1 MPRPGRGRKAGGR
14 PCLVRA
20 RRAAAATREP
30 GVEEVFQQATAFG
43 HVAQPGLAL
52 YRLSQGN
59 AQAASA
65 GLHRVL
71 AERERADDRLPLL
84 PAVVEVCLAAGQID
98 DAKCVIA
105 EMESTAQTYP
115 TTAML
120 AIVDGARGAVALMED
135 RPAGALA
142 RLREASNR
150 WRELDA
156 PFETAQVGVRIGE
169 ACRALGDE
177 EGARMEFR
185 AALATF
191 ERIGARPDASRVRGL
206 LSGQN
211 AHLAVLS
218 PREIE
223 VLRLIVAGRTNAEIA
238 TQLFLSERTIH
249 RHVSNILTKL
259 DVRSRTSAA
268 TYAVQ
273 HGLV

>member
-1 MPRPGRGRKAGGR
+1 
-14 PCLVRA
+14 
-20 RRAAAATREP
+20 
-30 GVEEVFQQATAFG
+30 
-43 HVAQPGLAL
+43 
-52 YRLSQGN
+52 
-59 AQAASA
+59 
-65 GLHRVL
+65 
-71 AERERADDRLPLL
+71 
-84 PAVVEVCLAAGQID
+84 
-98 DAKCVIA
+98 
-105 EMESTAQTYP
+105 MESTAQTYP

-142 RLREASNR
+142 RLREASDR

-169 ACRALGDE
+169 ACRAVGDE

-223 VLRLIVAGRTNAEIA
+223 VLRLIAAGRTNAEIA

-249 RHVSNILTKL
+249 RHVSNILTTL

-273 HGLV
+273 HGLA